1 MLGAHSRRFGLWS
14 RVEGP
19 ESFRGPSSKRGL
31 SISALSCIRISQR
44 GAETR
49 KGGESG
55 LPSSRTRKKLAHLQ
69 VNFSLGSEARRRI
82 GGAGF
87 PVGGKESGGEQDSE
101 EAGRR
106 RGGEGSE
113 GLSWG
118 GTGEISG
125 DAFKEWGMRAWVCE
139 KAIIFR
145 RALRGNRSLGSV
157 CDCQSASFGFSRP
170 SGLWASCRVILEIQ
184 IRCPSELLVKHNLL
198 LGTFYNY
205 KILFLRLRGLICDW
219 LFSAI
224 LENME
229 RRCPF
234 FHWGINREIVLYLL
248 KFWIEEETTLTD
260 YLITYSLSS
269 ELNLEVFFF
278 P

>member
-125 DAFKEWGMRAWVCE
+125 DAFKESGEWE
-139 KAIIFR
+139 T
-145 RALRGNRSLGSV
+145 GSV
-157 CDCQSASFGFSRP
+157 RRQSSLEEHWGETGAWDVFATAKVLHLGFLDLQ
-170 SGLWASCRVILEIQ
+170 GC
-184 IRCPSELLVKHNLL
+184 ELLAV
-198 LGTFYNY
+198 
-205 KILFLRLRGLICDW
+205 
-219 LFSAI
+219 
-224 LENME
+224 
-229 RRCPF
+229 
-234 FHWGINREIVLYLL
+234 
-248 KFWIEEETTLTD
+248 
-260 YLITYSLSS
+260 
-269 ELNLEVFFF
+269 
-278 P
+278 